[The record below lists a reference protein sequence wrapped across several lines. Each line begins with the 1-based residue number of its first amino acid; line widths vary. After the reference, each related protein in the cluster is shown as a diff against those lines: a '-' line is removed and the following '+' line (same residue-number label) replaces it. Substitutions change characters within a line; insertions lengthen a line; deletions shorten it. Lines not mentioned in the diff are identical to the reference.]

1 MWPDFFHGSP
11 TASFEDES
19 SLPVMPSLL
28 LLNTG
33 DKTKLL
39 TTHSCTASSV
49 VRAVPKISGPTS
61 LPERATFNAVYVVQ
75 KSHRWHSFWKQS
87 LLTSPREPVLYRY
100 WSDRSRSLD
109 WLVASEGHCRLRDR
123 TRFQR
128 FGLWVA
134 HSSSYWQLLT
144 LLSTFSSAVKQLAS
158 DPLIVS
164 PCKKYNIHRFV
175 SLCID
180 YVCIV

>member
-49 VRAVPKISGPTS
+49 VRAVPKISGPSS
-61 LPERATFNAVYVVQ
+61 LPKRATFNAVYVVQ

-87 LLTSPREPVLYRY
+87 LLTSSREPVLYRY
-100 WSDRSRSLD
+100 WSDRSWSLD

-144 LLSTFSSAVKQLAS
+144 LLSMFSSAVKQLAS
-158 DPLIVS
+158 DPLIMN
-164 PCKKYNIHRFV
+164 PCKKI
-175 SLCID
+175 
-180 YVCIV
+180 